1 MKIIYLILTLMLA
14 MPNTSLFEF
23 KTADE
28 MSRWRI
34 VNDGV
39 MGGLSQGKIQWD
51 ESENIMIW
59 SGTVSLENNGGFASI
74 RTAPQ
79 RYETGNFQQVL
90 LRVKGDGNTYKFRMR
105 PSGNF
110 DGIAYSLD
118 FATKKDEWTEI
129 SLLAADFQPTFRGR
143 IYPEYGAIKTED
155 LQQIGF
161 LIAGKQ
167 KGDFVLEIDW
177 IRYK

>member
-1 MKIIYLILTLMLA
+1 MLTI
-14 MPNTSLFEF
+14 PNSSLFEF
-23 KTADE
+23 KTVE
-28 MSRWRI
+28 ELSRWQV

-51 ESENIMIW
+51 EAENIMIW
-59 SGTVSLENNGGFASI
+59 SGKVSLENNGGFASI

-79 RYETGNFQQVL
+79 RYQTGNFKNVI
-90 LRVKGDGNTYKFRMR
+90 LRVKGDGKTYKFRMR

-118 FATKKDEWTEI
+118 FETKKDEWTEI
-129 SLLAADFQPTFRGR
+129 TLSTNDFQPTFRGR
-143 IYPEYGAIKTED
+143 IYPQYGTIKTEN

-167 KGDFVLEIDW
+167 EGDFALEVDW
-177 IRYK
+177 IRYDGSVQ